1 MLNEKKVAEHFFCSA
16 SQGLN
21 CKNVAVI
28 VVTHIV
34 PGIAAFIHALADIVR
49 LAAIVPKPNSIHQP
63 TLLEVNR
70 RYTVIHFTRRD
81 CSNEALITAKIEE
94 LIRSDEKLVILDM
107 GGYFAKSLIYWN
119 F

>member
-1 MLNEKKVAEHFFCSA
+1 MYISSFLCNF
-16 SQGLN
+16 
-21 CKNVAVI
+21 I
-28 VVTHIV
+28 VKYTT
-34 PGIAAFIHALADIVR
+34 
-49 LAAIVPKPNSIHQP
+49 SHQP